1 MTNANS
7 NDVTFNDILEYEII
21 KKTYQNIITKLNSR
35 NLKSLK
41 EGLRE
46 LLNFVRDIKNN
57 ILDKRLRR
65 MIQYQQKLAKRLLL
79 IINIRYV
86 IFFIYKVVVNTLVS
100 RLYESIRTLLEE
112 VSNVIRY

>member
-1 MTNANS
+1 MTNVNS
-7 NDVTFNDILEYEII
+7 NDVTFNDILQYEII

-86 IFFIYKVVVNTLVS
+86 IFFIYKVLVNTLVS

>member
-7 NDVTFNDILEYEII
+7 KDVTFNDILQYEII

-86 IFFIYKVVVNTLVS
+86 IFFIYKVLVNTLVS

>member
-1 MTNANS
+1 MTNVNS
-7 NDVTFNDILEYEII
+7 NDVTFNDILQYEII

-86 IFFIYKVVVNTLVS
+86 IFFIYKVLVNTLVS
-100 RLYESIRTLLEE
+100 RLYKSIRTLLEE

>member
-7 NDVTFNDILEYEII
+7 KDVTFNDILQYEII

-65 MIQYQQKLAKRLLL
+65 IIQYQQKLAKRLLL

-86 IFFIYKVVVNTLVS
+86 IFFIYKVLVNTLVS

>member
-7 NDVTFNDILEYEII
+7 KDVTFNDILQYEII

>member
-1 MTNANS
+1 MTDVKS
-7 NDVTFNDILEYEII
+7 NNVTFNDILQYEII

-86 IFFIYKVVVNTLVS
+86 IFFIYKVLVNTLVS

-112 VSNVIRY
+112 VSNVVRY

>member
-86 IFFIYKVVVNTLVS
+86 IFFIYKVLVNTLVS

>member
-65 MIQYQQKLAKRLLL
+65 IIQYQQKLAKRLLL

-86 IFFIYKVVVNTLVS
+86 IFFIYKVLVNTLVS